1 MPIVTFIPERYK
13 QGFENITNLKPK
25 EFTALKEGLSLM
37 ALVSNKD
44 TLAAKLSDSKNLEY
58 NVLSEIF
65 DSVGSLIG
73 VAEDDDKTN
82 EIIEDLAEIAIDE
95 KLIKPT
101 DGNRFKER
109 VLFLIQNQHLYYAA
123 KTENLNSE
131 FANLY
136 LSAKIVSDIRPVF
149 GINIDEPPKGA
160 IVIHNLHIHYR
171 AHREDAHKDIYLALD
186 STDIESMITNLKRA
200 QQKEASLKHI
210 FKKSDMTDLNE

>member
-58 NVLSEIF
+58 NVLSKIF

-101 DGNRFKER
+101 DGNRFRER
-109 VLFLIQNQHLYYAA
+109 LF
-123 KTENLNSE
+123 
-131 FANLY
+131 F
-136 LSAKIVSDIRPVF
+136 
-149 GINIDEPPKGA
+149 
-160 IVIHNLHIHYR
+160 
-171 AHREDAHKDIYLALD
+171 
-186 STDIESMITNLKRA
+186 
-200 QQKEASLKHI
+200 
-210 FKKSDMTDLNE
+210 